1 MVQKTE
7 YYMSSSNGTD
17 KLHLVEWQPE
27 GEVQG
32 ILQISHGKIE
42 YIDRYDRFARFMAE
56 RGFVVIGNDHLGHG
70 ETAAEKNYGYFAPED
85 GSGYVV
91 RDLHRVSQYARR
103 KYPDKPFILMG
114 HSMGSF
120 MARRYA
126 MTYGKEL
133 DGLILMGT
141 GSKPEILLKVG
152 RVLVGALIRMKG
164 ERAHSGLLEKLCF
177 ALYNIRIRPA
187 RTPSDW
193 LSRDEKEVDKYLAH
207 PYSKFTFTLNG
218 YRTLF
223 EVISFVQDKD
233 NILRLPHSLPM
244 LFVAGQEDP
253 VGNYGKSVKAVAQ
266 SYQRAGVRDV
276 TCRLYP
282 GARHELLNE
291 LDYETTQEDIWDWIA
306 RRWFT

>member
-1 MVQKTE
+1 M
-7 YYMSSSNGTD
+7 
-17 KLHLVEWQPE
+17 
-27 GEVQG
+27 
-32 ILQISHGKIE
+32 IE

-56 RGFVVIGNDHLGHG
+56 RGFAVIGNDHLGHG

-85 GSGYVV
+85 GSSYVV
-91 RDLHRVSQYARR
+91 RDLHLVSQYARR
-103 KYPDKPFILMG
+103 KYTDVPFILMG

-141 GSKPEILLKVG
+141 GSKPEFLLKVG

-266 SYQRAGVRDV
+266 SYQRAGVGDV

>member
-1 MVQKTE
+1 
-7 YYMSSSNGTD
+7 
-17 KLHLVEWQPE
+17 
-27 GEVQG
+27 
-32 ILQISHGKIE
+32 
-42 YIDRYDRFARFMAE
+42 
-56 RGFVVIGNDHLGHG
+56 
-70 ETAAEKNYGYFAPED
+70 
-85 GSGYVV
+85 
-91 RDLHRVSQYARR
+91 
-103 KYPDKPFILMG
+103 
-114 HSMGSF
+114 
-120 MARRYA
+120 
-126 MTYGKEL
+126 
-133 DGLILMGT
+133 
-141 GSKPEILLKVG
+141 
-152 RVLVGALIRMKG
+152 MKG

-266 SYQRAGVRDV
+266 SYQRAGVGDV